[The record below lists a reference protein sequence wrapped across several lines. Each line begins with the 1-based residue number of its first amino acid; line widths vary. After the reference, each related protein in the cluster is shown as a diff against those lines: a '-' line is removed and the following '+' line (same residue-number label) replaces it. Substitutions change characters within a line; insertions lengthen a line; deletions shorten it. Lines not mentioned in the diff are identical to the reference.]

1 MKYILIIITIVWLT
15 IQAKSGETNF
25 IAIFDTNLLVNCIS
39 EYAVN
44 YTTNV
49 VTNVVYTPINWCE
62 RIPRNEITNAVKDLI
77 ASGDVCAVIGHKWQS
92 GCGMVGC
99 LVIHTGNMRY
109 CLICG
114 KVETQE
120 IGDWK

>member
-1 MKYILIIITIVWLT
+1 MKYILIIIAIVWLT
-15 IQAKSGETNF
+15 IPSMSGETNF
-25 IAIFDTNLLVNCIS
+25 VAVFDTNLLANRVY
-39 EYAVN
+39 E
-44 YTTNV
+44 YTTNAV
-49 VTNVVYTPINWCE
+49 MCYTPTNWCE

-92 GCGMVGC
+92 GCGMAGC
-99 LVIHTGNMRY
+99 LVLHSGNMRH